1 MEAPKFNKKAAEM
14 IEAFAHLDPIEPSE
28 DWQQSLLRKL
38 ADTKPAP
45 EATFSP
51 MSYTAVMVFFI
62 LLNCVF
68 VFSLMK
74 KETPL
79 RMESY
84 GQYNNRVARLE
95 TISKELLMNSS
106 SNN

>member
-1 MEAPKFNKKAAEM
+1 MEASKLNHKASKM
-14 IEAFAHLDPIEPSE
+14 LDAFEHLDPIEPSE
-28 DWQQSLLRKL
+28 EWKQSLLHKL
-38 ADTKPAP
+38 ADTKPIP

-51 MSYTAVMVFFI
+51 MPYTAVFLFFI
-62 LLNCVF
+62 LLNSAF

-74 KETPL
+74 KETP
-79 RMESY
+79 
-84 GQYNNRVARLE
+84 QYNNRVARLE

>member
-1 MEAPKFNKKAAEM
+1 MEAPEFNKKATEM
-14 IEAFAHLDPIEPSE
+14 LEAFAYLDPIEPSE
-28 DWQQSLLRKL
+28 DWQQSLLLKL

-45 EATFSP
+45 EASFSP
-51 MSYTAVMVFFI
+51 MSYTAVMFFFI

-74 KETPL
+74 KETP
-79 RMESY
+79 
-84 GQYNNRVARLE
+84 QYNNRVARLE
-95 TISKELLMNSS
+95 TISQELLMNSS

>member
-1 MEAPKFNKKAAEM
+1 MEAPELNHKASKM
-14 IEAFAHLDPIEPSE
+14 LEAFEHLNAIEPSE
-28 DWQQSLLRKL
+28 EWHQSLLHKL
-38 ADTKPAP
+38 SDTKPAP

-62 LLNCVF
+62 LINAVF
-68 VFSLMK
+68 VFSTLK
-74 KETPL
+74 KETP
-79 RMESY
+79 
-84 GQYNNRVARLE
+84 QYNNRVARLE